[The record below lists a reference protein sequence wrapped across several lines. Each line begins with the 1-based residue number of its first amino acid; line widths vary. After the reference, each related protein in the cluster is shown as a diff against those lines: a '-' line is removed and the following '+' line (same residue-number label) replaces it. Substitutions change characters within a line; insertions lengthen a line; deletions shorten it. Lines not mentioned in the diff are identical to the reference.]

1 MWAFIW
7 LGLISF
13 TVITLLIY
21 NHLTKQ
27 ADGFVGATIINQPK
41 TNTDVS
47 TTDLNANRGDPS
59 CAIGKISTKPGKIC
73 TGLLS
78 KREINS
84 MCSEGTTSPITG
96 EPCTGPASTLTYNTA
111 TNSTAGQD
119 ALDLAGNPY
128 GLMGKSKSQKP
139 TNYTVEIAKSTKVSQ
154 PPFPPCV
161 GYVDEVVYAPTD
173 TNADIA
179 NIKSELALLRK
190 NMPNYIADGVN
201 QQAGIIV
208 KGMLRQQGFPLTD
221 DKYGQNSAPLNCN

>member
-7 LGLISF
+7 LGLLSF
-13 TVITLLIY
+13 TVLSVLVY
-21 NHLTKQ
+21 NHLNKQ
-27 ADGFVGATIINQPK
+27 ADGFEVINQERP
-41 TNTDVS
+41 NTDVS
-47 TTDLNANRGDPS
+47 TTDLNANRGDPTCPIGRIS
-59 CAIGKISTKPGKIC
+59 AIPGKIC

-78 KREINS
+78 KSEINS

-96 EPCTGPASTLTYNTA
+96 EACTGPASTLSYATA
-111 TNSTAGQD
+111 TDSTAGQD

-128 GLMGKSKSQKP
+128 GRMGKRQSERPKD
-139 TNYTVEIAKSTKVSQ
+139 YTVEIAKSTKISQ

-179 NIKSELALLRK
+179 SIKSELALLRK
-190 NMPNYIADGVN
+190 NMPNYITDGVN
-201 QQAGIIV
+201 QQTGIIV

-221 DKYGQNSAPLNCN
+221 DTYGQNDSPLNCN

>member
-7 LGLISF
+7 LGLLSL
-13 TVITLLIY
+13 TVLSLLVY
-21 NHLTKQ
+21 NHFNKGQ
-27 ADGFVGATIINQPK
+27 EGFEVTNLERS
-41 TNTDVS
+41 NTDVS
-47 TTDLNANRGDPS
+47 TTDLNANRGDPT
-59 CAIGKISTKPGKIC
+59 CPMGQISTKPGKIC
-73 TGLLS
+73 TGLLT
-78 KREINS
+78 KKEINS

-96 EPCTGPASTLTYNTA
+96 EACTGPASTLTYNTA
-111 TNSTAGQD
+111 TDTTAGQD

-128 GLMGKSKSQKP
+128 GRMGKSQSQRPKD
-139 TNYTVEIAKSTKVSQ
+139 YTVDIVKSTKISQ

-173 TNADIA
+173 TNADIG
-179 NIKSELALLRK
+179 NIKAELALLRK

-201 QQAGIIV
+201 QQTGLIV

>member
-7 LGLISF
+7 LGLLSF
-13 TVITLLIY
+13 TVLSVLVY
-21 NHLTKQ
+21 NHLNKQ
-27 ADGFVGATIINQPK
+27 ADGFEVINQERP
-41 TNTDVS
+41 NTDVS
-47 TTDLNANRGDPS
+47 TTDLNANRGDPT
-59 CAIGKISTKPGKIC
+59 CAIGKISTQPGKIC

-96 EPCTGPASTLTYNTA
+96 EACTGPASTLSYATATDSTVSQNTA
-111 TNSTAGQD
+111 SSGR
-119 ALDLAGNPY
+119 
-128 GLMGKSKSQKP
+128 SQKP
-139 TNYTVEIAKSTKVSQ
+139 TNYTVEIAKSTKISQ

-179 NIKSELALLRK
+179 SIKSELALLRK
-190 NMPNYIADGVN
+190 NMPNYITDGVN
-201 QQAGIIV
+201 QQTGIIV

-221 DKYGQNSAPLNCN
+221 DKYGQNDSPLNCN

>member
-13 TVITLLIY
+13 TVLSVLVY
-21 NHLTKQ
+21 NHLNKQ
-27 ADGFVGATIINQPK
+27 ADGFVGATIINQQK

-47 TTDLNANRGDPS
+47 TTNLNPNRP
-59 CAIGKISTKPGKIC
+59 IG
-73 TGLLS
+73 
-78 KREINS
+78 
-84 MCSEGTTSPITG
+84 
-96 EPCTGPASTLTYNTA
+96 
-111 TNSTAGQD
+111 TNQ
-119 ALDLAGNPY
+119 
-128 GLMGKSKSQKP
+128 SQRP
-139 TNYTVEIAKSTKVSQ
+139 TDYTVEIAKSTKVSQ

-190 NMPNYIADGVN
+190 NIPNYVTDGVN
-201 QQAGIIV
+201 QQTGIIV

-221 DKYGQNSAPLNCN
+221 DKYGQNSEPLNCN

>member
-13 TVITLLIY
+13 TVLSVLVY

-27 ADGFVGATIINQPK
+27 ADGFEVINQQDA
-41 TNTDVS
+41 NTDVS
-47 TTDLNANRGDPS
+47 TTDLNANRGDPT

-96 EPCTGPASTLTYNTA
+96 EPCTGPASTLTYATA
-111 TNSTAGQD
+111 PASTGSQSTVSSGQ
-119 ALDLAGNPY
+119 
-128 GLMGKSKSQKP
+128 SQRP

-179 NIKSELALLRK
+179 AIKSELALLRK

-201 QQAGIIV
+201 QQTGIIV

-221 DKYGQNSAPLNCN
+221 DKYGQNDSPLNCN